1 MMWLYIAKKIIKIFI
16 AELYT
21 ILYIIFY
28 YTVISTNA
36 VRRNLNLTI
45 KISHPGEIGIRND
58 T

>member
-28 YTVISTNA
+28 YNVLEISVYGGCNKTYA
-36 VRRNLNLTI
+36 VR
-45 KISHPGEIGIRND
+45 
-58 T
+58 